1 MKRKIYWLIFILSL
15 LFSLASCDKK
25 EKPSEPVPS
34 NQTIVDPVVPPAAN
48 PTKLDSPSL
57 RVSEKTVSWD
67 AVENASGYEVIVN
80 DVLASTQTTTS
91 FVLNETAVGEY
102 VIVVK
107 AKAKDD
113 NYLDSNNSSSVKIT
127 ISPAPVVLKEQTLWV
142 VGDSTVCGYS
152 PLDNYLY
159 PRYGYGTQLGN
170 YLSDKITVRNLALSG
185 RSSKSFLTEAN
196 YTTLK
201 NGIAEGDFLV
211 VGFGHNDEKADDV
224 ERFASAS
231 EPTTQTGSFK
241 NVLYEKYVKLATDKK
256 ATPILCSPIV
266 RLDSNDNYDGASGH
280 ITANGDYANAIVELG
295 QEKNVDVVNLRDIT
309 KKLYTTIGYEEATY
323 FHAISKAL
331 NENYEPDLNSC
342 DKTHINIYGAKMIAY
357 EFACA
362 ISKSNSLLKSYVIE
376 DLVKP
381 TKAKDL
387 VKNEAYVYTLYNSP
401 NLSTYQPSDRFKMIT
416 DGWYGTAF
424 GNMSGNSIAP
434 FTAKENSDGTFTVSS
449 TGSKGKFESKGDGIA
464 YAFKQIAANKNFIIT
479 AKAKV
484 IAKIGDKQ
492 GGFGL
497 MLRDD
502 CFIDVTSQNA
512 TLNSNFAA
520 AGFITSS
527 SSAANI
533 NFERRAAN
541 LIKGSSTCTN
551 PEVGTEV
558 LFKIERIGQKVI
570 CTTTIN
576 NQSYN
581 TEFLD
586 NPYTEVDTN
595 YIYVGMFANRS
606 ANVLF
611 SDVSLVITGDS
622 LGA

>member
-201 NGIAEGDFLV
+201 
-211 VGFGHNDEKADDV
+211 
-224 ERFASAS
+224 
-231 EPTTQTGSFK
+231 
-241 NVLYEKYVKLATDKK
+241 
-256 ATPILCSPIV
+256 
-266 RLDSNDNYDGASGH
+266 
-280 ITANGDYANAIVELG
+280 
-295 QEKNVDVVNLRDIT
+295 
-309 KKLYTTIGYEEATY
+309 
-323 FHAISKAL
+323 
-331 NENYEPDLNSC
+331 
-342 DKTHINIYGAKMIAY
+342 M
-357 EFACA
+357 
-362 ISKSNSLLKSYVIE
+362 
-376 DLVKP
+376 
-381 TKAKDL
+381 
-387 VKNEAYVYTLYNSP
+387 
-401 NLSTYQPSDRFKMIT
+401 
-416 DGWYGTAF
+416 
-424 GNMSGNSIAP
+424 
-434 FTAKENSDGTFTVSS
+434 
-449 TGSKGKFESKGDGIA
+449 
-464 YAFKQIAANKNFIIT
+464 
-479 AKAKV
+479 
-484 IAKIGDKQ
+484 
-492 GGFGL
+492 
-497 MLRDD
+497 
-502 CFIDVTSQNA
+502 
-512 TLNSNFAA
+512 
-520 AGFITSS
+520 
-527 SSAANI
+527 
-533 NFERRAAN
+533 
-541 LIKGSSTCTN
+541 
-551 PEVGTEV
+551 
-558 LFKIERIGQKVI
+558 
-570 CTTTIN
+570 
-576 NQSYN
+576 
-581 TEFLD
+581 
-586 NPYTEVDTN
+586 
-595 YIYVGMFANRS
+595 
-606 ANVLF
+606 
-611 SDVSLVITGDS
+611 VSLKETF
-622 LGA
+622 